1 MNDSMLLLLSP
12 AKSLDFS
19 EVENAPAPT
28 QPVLMD
34 QVAILSK
41 TTARLTKPKLKSLMG
56 ISDDLA
62 ALNRERFKAFSVE
75 PEDGAVKPAI
85 LAFNGDVYRGL
96 DAGSLDAKALDWTQ
110 DHLRILSGL
119 YGVLRPYD
127 ALQPYRLEMG
137 TRLKTRR
144 GETLYDFWGNRISKA
159 LNDDLRDDS
168 EAVVINLASK
178 EYFSAVDK
186 KALKAR
192 IITCDFKDIKDGK
205 ARTLGFFAKYA
216 RGLMARFAAEIA
228 ASHPDDLKA
237 FDLEGYSFDPS
248 LSKADTWVFSR
259 PQPAPA
265 GS

>member
-1 MNDSMLLLLSP
+1 MLLLLSP

-19 EVENAPAPT
+19 PAPDAPEVT
-28 QPVLMD
+28 EPVLMD

-41 TTARLTKPKLKSLMG
+41 TTRGLTKPKLKALMG

-62 ALNRERFKAFSVE
+62 ALNRERFQAFSTAPE
-75 PEDGAVKPAI
+75 PDAVKPAI

-96 DAGSLDAKALDWTQ
+96 DAGSLERAALDWAQ
-110 DHLRILSGL
+110 DHVRILSGL

-144 GETLYDFWGNRISKA
+144 GETLYDFWGKHIAKA
-159 LNDDLRDDS
+159 LNADLGGDES
-168 EAVVINLASK
+168 PTVINLASK
-178 EYFSAVDK
+178 EYFSAVDR

-192 IITCDFKDIKDGK
+192 VITCDFKDIKDGK

-216 RGLMARFAAEIA
+216 RGLMARFAAETGA
-228 ASHPDDLKA
+228 ERPEDLKA
-237 FDLEGYSFDPS
+237 FDREGYAFDAG
-248 LSKADTWVFSR
+248 LSTDNTWVFSR
-259 PQPAPA
+259 PQPPA
-265 GS
+265 KG

>member
-1 MNDSMLLLLSP
+1 MLLLLSP

-19 EVENAPAPT
+19 AVPDAPEVTE
-28 QPVLMD
+28 PVLMD

-41 TTARLTKPKLKSLMG
+41 TTRGLTKPKLKALMD

-62 ALNRERFKAFSVE
+62 TLNRERFQAFSTA
-75 PEDGAVKPAI
+75 PAPDAVKPAI

-96 DAGSLDAKALDWTQ
+96 DAGSLERRSLDWAQ
-110 DHLRILSGL
+110 NHVRILSGL

-137 TRLKTRR
+137 TQLKTRR

-159 LNDDLRDDS
+159 LNADLEGDDS
-168 EAVVINLASK
+168 PTVINLASK
-178 EYFSAVDK
+178 EYFSAVDR

-216 RGLMARFAAEIA
+216 RGLMTRFAAETHA
-228 ASHPDDLKA
+228 AQAEELKA
-237 FDLEGYSFDPS
+237 FNLEGYRFDES
-248 LSKADTWVFSR
+248 LSKPDNWVFSR
-259 PQPAPA
+259 PQPPLK
-265 GS
+265 G